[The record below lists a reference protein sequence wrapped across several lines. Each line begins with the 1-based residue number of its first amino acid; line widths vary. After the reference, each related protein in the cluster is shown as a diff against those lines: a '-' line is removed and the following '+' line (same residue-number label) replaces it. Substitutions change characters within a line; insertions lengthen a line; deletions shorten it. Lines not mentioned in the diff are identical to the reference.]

1 MASHTALARRLGA
14 REEWIAAVRREVPE
28 EGVAV
33 AGSLEGI
40 EPSWAS
46 ALRFAEQVTESGHA
60 VTDATYRDLAAHWS
74 EGEIVEL
81 TLVAGLFSYFNR
93 FNDALHVEVT
103 R

>member
-1 MASHTALARRLGA
+1 
-14 REEWIAAVRREVPE
+14 VRRETPE
-28 EGVAV
+28 EGSAV
-33 AGSLEGI
+33 AGSLAGL
-40 EPSWAS
+40 EPSWEV

-60 VTDATYRDLAAHWS
+60 VTDTMYRELAAHWD

>member
-1 MASHTALARRLGA
+1 LARRLGA
-14 REEWIAAVRREVPE
+14 REAWIAAVRREAPE
-28 EGVAV
+28 DGIAAEGSLAGIDEAWAV
-33 AGSLEGI
+33 ALH
-40 EPSWAS
+40 
-46 ALRFAEQVTESGHA
+46 FAELVAESGHA
-60 VTDATYRDLAAHWS
+60 VTEDRYRELAAHWN

>member
-1 MASHTALARRLGA
+1 LARRLGA

-28 EGVAV
+28 EGAV
-33 AGSLEGI
+33 IAGSLAGI
-40 EPSWAS
+40 APSWEV

-60 VTDATYRDLAAHWS
+60 VTEATYRDLAAHWD
-74 EGEIVEL
+74 EGEVVEL